1 MVNRKG
7 WVRIV
12 EATIMILLIMSVLV
26 IVNRERKIKS
36 GLDIDDLL
44 YKTLDEIA
52 KDDQKRNQI
61 ITSPDN
67 MENSFNSFLNGRIPI
82 NYLSYDFEICSSPEN
97 ANDNCNLAVG
107 KKQSAE
113 RKDIFTSE
121 RIIGGYNSQGT
132 FTIKK
137 IKIYVWVNYQPMN

>member
-12 EATIMILLIMSVLV
+12 EATVMILLIMSVLV
-26 IVNRERKIKS
+26 IVNKERKIKS
-36 GLDIDDLL
+36 GLDIDDLM

-52 KDDQKRNQI
+52 KDDQKRNRI
-61 ITSPDN
+61 ITSQAE
-67 MENSFNSFLNGRIPI
+67 ENSFNNFLDGRIPI
-82 NYLSYDFEICSSPEN
+82 NYLSYDFEICSSPETT
-97 ANDNCNLAVG
+97 NDNCNLEAG
-107 KKQSAE
+107 NKQSAE

-121 RIIGGYNSQGT
+121 RIISGDSQGT

-137 IKIYVWVNYQPMN
+137 IKIYVWIK

>member
-52 KDDQKRNQI
+52 KDDQKRSQI
-61 ITSPDN
+61 ITSQVE
-67 MENSFNSFLNGRIPI
+67 ENSFKNFLDGRIPI
-82 NYLSYDFEICSSPEN
+82 NYLSYDFEICSSPETE
-97 ANDNCNLAVG
+97 NDNCNLAASN
-107 KKQSAE
+107 KQSAE

-121 RIIGGYNSQGT
+121 RIIGGYNPQGT

-137 IKIYVWVNYQPMN
+137 IKIYVWIRN

>member
-1 MVNRKG
+1 MVNKNG

-12 EATIMILLIMSVLV
+12 EATIMILLIISVLV

-52 KDDQKRNQI
+52 KDDNERNRI
-61 ITSPDN
+61 ITSKAD
-67 MENSFNSFLNGRIPI
+67 ENSFNNFLDGRIPI
-82 NYLSYDFEICSSPEN
+82 NYLNYDFEICSSPETT
-97 ANDNCNLAVG
+97 NDNCNLAAD
-107 KKQSAE
+107 KKQSVE

-121 RIIGGYNSQGT
+121 RIIGGYTPQD
-132 FTIKK
+132 FF
-137 IKIYVWVNYQPMN
+137 